1 VGLTSAMLAISLDGK
16 AQVTTNATLNYE
28 AQNTYQLS
36 ITVTVLGLSTT
47 GVLSVNVIDVNE
59 PLIITN
65 LPKTINVA
73 AASTSAGDQVDNY
86 IFRTELSKVADRC
99 VILTTSLLD
108 VLLLLA
114 FARRME
120 NLSSTSAGSF
130 IFDNS

>member
-1 VGLTSAMLAISLDGK
+1 MGLTSAMLAISLDGK

-99 VILTTSLLD
+99 VILTTSLLE

>member
-1 VGLTSAMLAISLDGK
+1 MTSAMLAISLDGK

>member
-1 VGLTSAMLAISLDGK
+1 MGLTSAMLAISLDGK